1 MTQQAMALPPKD
13 RWDGIQDR
21 AARAE
26 SDGDILPNFFFCI
39 FPCLSKNGMIKINFE
54 ICLCYVTM
62 GLSFLIC

>member
-26 SDGDILPNFFFCI
+26 SDGDILPNFFFLYFSLFI
-39 FPCLSKNGMIKINFE
+39 KKWNDKNQF
-54 ICLCYVTM
+54 
-62 GLSFLIC
+62 